1 MSNASATGVR
11 HRPRQDRSA
20 QRYELILD
28 TTAALIDEVGYPAI
42 TMTLVAKRA
51 EMSGPGLYRYF
62 DDLNGI
68 AKALA
73 MRNLTRF
80 MDAVNTLL
88 ADPHRDWPDALSA
101 MVNIYADMYRTEPGF
116 RWLRLG
122 DSVSRT
128 LIDGTAS
135 NKSVV
140 AKHTAD
146 LFTIRY
152 EVDYRP
158 DLIEHIEAIV
168 EIADALLAKAFE
180 SSPEGNEFFI
190 NDTMR
195 VITWYLAEYL
205 ARPYELPK
213 K

>member
-1 MSNASATGVR
+1 MSNATAAGVR

-28 TTAALIDEVGYPAI
+28 TTAALIDEVGYPSI

-80 MDAVNTLL
+80 LEKANEEL
-88 ADPHRDWPDALSA
+88 AKPDLEWQDALTN
-101 MVNIYADMYRTEPGF
+101 MVTLYSGLYRTEPGF

-128 LIDGTAS
+128 LIDGTES
-135 NKSVV
+135 NKSVL
-140 AKHTAD
+140 AKNMSD
-146 LFTIRY
+146 VFVQRF
-152 EVDYRP
+152 EVDYRA
-158 DLIEHIEAIV
+158 DLQEHIEVMV
-168 EIADALLAKAFE
+168 EIVDGLLAKAFE
-180 SSPEGNEFFI
+180 TNPDGNPFFI
-190 NDTMR
+190 SETAR
-195 VITWYLAEYL
+195 VINGYLEEYL
-205 ARPYELPK
+205 TRPYPK
-213 K
+213 P

>member
-1 MSNASATGVR
+1 MSNAPAASVR

-51 EMSGPGLYRYF
+51 DMSGPGLYRYF

-73 MRNLTRF
+73 LRNVERF
-80 MDAVNTLL
+80 VEHANVAL
-88 ADPHRDWPDALSA
+88 ADPTLEYQDAMSS
-101 MVNIYADMYRTEPGF
+101 MVNIYSEMYRHEPGF

-135 NKSVV
+135 NKAIL
-140 AKHTAD
+140 AKYTAD
-146 LFTIRY
+146 MFIKRY

-158 DLIEHIEAIV
+158 DLVATVEIIV

-180 SSPEGNEFFI
+180 TNLEGDEFFI
-190 NDTMR
+190 NETSF
-195 VITWYLAEYL
+195 IISEYLEQYLAKPIK
-205 ARPYELPK
+205 AS
-213 K
+213 